1 MSDNRISLSANDV
14 KLIREQDFFNCK
26 DFHLFIYNKVESA
39 TGLHQHD
46 YYEFTIVL
54 SGKCYQ
60 EINGKRVLL
69 ERGDFVFI
77 PIGSY
82 HQSFYEFGAT
92 KIFNVAVSKAFFE
105 EHYLQQLPRCF
116 VASQAYSLRNEFLA
130 YIESVV
136 SSPQFRE
143 DDFAEFLETLT
154 FYVIS
159 RIRHYKEEND
169 GGDDIPQ
176 WLKNTLAGM
185 HDKAMFGERALANMV
200 ALSGKTQE
208 YLTRAMRRYYH
219 KTPMQV
225 INEIRI
231 SFAKTQLEVT
241 NSSVSDIAFDSGYGD
256 VSLFIKN
263 FKRLTDVTPG
273 NYRKKCYGPL

>member
-1 MSDNRISLSANDV
+1 MSDNLVSLNANDV

-77 PIGSY
+77 PIGSH
-82 HQSFYEFGAT
+82 HQSFYEFGAA

-116 VASQAYSLRNEFLA
+116 VASQAYSLRSEFLA

-136 SSPQFRE
+136 GSPQFRE

-159 RIRHYKEEND
+159 ASVTTRKSPTKGRRS
-169 GGDDIPQ
+169 P
-176 WLKNTLAGM
+176 
-185 HDKAMFGERALANMV
+185 
-200 ALSGKTQE
+200 SG
-208 YLTRAMRRYYH
+208 
-219 KTPMQV
+219 
-225 INEIRI
+225 
-231 SFAKTQLEVT
+231 
-241 NSSVSDIAFDSGYGD
+241 
-256 VSLFIKN
+256 
-263 FKRLTDVTPG
+263 
-273 NYRKKCYGPL
+273 

>member
-1 MSDNRISLSANDV
+1 M
-14 KLIREQDFFNCK
+14 
-26 DFHLFIYNKVESA
+26 
-39 TGLHQHD
+39 
-46 YYEFTIVL
+46 
-54 SGKCYQ
+54 
-60 EINGKRVLL
+60 
-69 ERGDFVFI
+69 
-77 PIGSY
+77 
-82 HQSFYEFGAT
+82 
-92 KIFNVAVSKAFFE
+92 
-105 EHYLQQLPRCF
+105 
-116 VASQAYSLRNEFLA
+116 A

-231 SFAKTQLEVT
+231 NFAKTQLEVT

-273 NYRKKCYGPL
+273 NYRKSATALFRAAPDQYQRRYADELQAAGRLIIRFYLSEGNAASVGRASLPKIHLAGATMEKLLIVNADDFGLSKGKTTASSRRISMAWFLLPRQW